1 MKITASLA
9 ASAKWLAA
17 LGLTA
22 APIARPAAEVGPV
35 EATLPKHPAHTSHT
49 WEWDSDLA
57 RRFFIKPDPLAS
69 CDIHELR
76 LIWQHGPNRN
86 WRLALYRLRLFIAQ
100 NYRSVIDILRQRRGQ
115 NKLAVPALESHP
127 LPGAPEGPGKV
138 AGVGQR
144 LGDVEAQDCGVA
156 VGKPS
161 RPFGRVH
168 FCYRP
173 DGPESGRDD

>member
-1 MKITASLA
+1 MKITARLS
-9 ASAKWLAA
+9 ASKKWLAA

-35 EATLPKHPAHTSHT
+35 EAALLAHT
-49 WEWDSDLA
+49 
-57 RRFFIKPDPLAS
+57 RQFYIKPDPLAS

-100 NYRSVIDILRQRRGQ
+100 NYRSVIDILRQRRGLD
-115 NKLAVPALESHP
+115 KLAVPALESHP
-127 LPGAPEGPGKV
+127 LPGGPEGPGKV
-138 AGVGQR
+138 AGIGQR

-168 FCYRP
+168 FRYRP